1 MDAAANDVLAQ
12 ANAEIQRHKALC
24 EARARS
30 KCQAELP
37 DTQPEA
43 MSVEST
49 SSDAADEAMPAL
61 FATSVPENGELT
73 SEMSA
78 IAAIIDE
85 DEGHAVGGGG
95 SGRKR
100 KAASMGE
107 VQVHMSLASCEGQQP
122 AQRRRKEAHDSG

>member
-1 MDAAANDVLAQ
+1 MENAAANDVLAQ
-12 ANAEIQRHKALC
+12 ANAEIQRHRALC

-37 DTQPEA
+37 DQPEA

-78 IAAIIDE
+78 IAAMIDE
-85 DEGHAVGGGG
+85 DEGHAGARGG

-100 KAASMGE
+100 KASMGE

-122 AQRRRKEAHDSG
+122 AQRRRTEADDGG